1 MIGDCEPAAEIVPEG
16 DPQLGASLGQ
26 SEEGITAVAANI
38 AAGSPA
44 DVAFGDL
51 AAAVVLRALG
61 VQWDVWMVEHG
72 SNSVLLAC
80 SRWSRRSRVAK
91 PV

>member
-44 DVAFGDL
+44 DVAFGHL
-51 AAAVVLRALG
+51 ATAVVLRAIG
-61 VQWDVWMVEHG
+61 VQWDV
-72 SNSVLLAC
+72 
-80 SRWSRRSRVAK
+80 
-91 PV
+91 